1 MCGRAGSVHGSN
13 ELRRYFILRAATLR
27 SMGKFTR
34 FIFWD
39 FKRGSWQYD
48 VVVGLILVFIF
59 VTPRSFFRDQP
70 KPASI
75 VMLPAHQGFL
85 LETKLLDNVASA
97 EQSSRATQLVNQR
110 FKTHVTITRVEPVY
124 EDPDANPEDQQ
135 VTGYLA
141 FPKP

>member
-1 MCGRAGSVHGSN
+1 
-13 ELRRYFILRAATLR
+13 
-27 SMGKFTR
+27 MGIGR

-48 VVVGLILVFIF
+48 VVVGLILAFIF
-59 VTPRSFFRDQP
+59 LTPRSLFRDQP

-85 LETKLLDNVASA
+85 LETKLLDTVAES
-97 EQSSRATQLVNQR
+97 ELESRATQLVNQR
-110 FKTHVTITRVEPVY
+110 FKTHVTISRVEPVY
-124 EDPDANPEDQQ
+124 EDPDAASDNHR

-141 FPKP
+141 F

>member
-1 MCGRAGSVHGSN
+1 MFVGMLG
-13 ELRRYFILRAATLR
+13 
-27 SMGKFTR
+27 R

-48 VVVGLILVFIF
+48 VMVTLILAFIF
-59 VTPRSFFRDQP
+59 LTPRGFFRDQP

-75 VMLPAHQGFL
+75 VMLPAQQGFL
-85 LETKLLDNVASA
+85 LDTKLLDGVAPA
-97 EQSSRATQLVNQR
+97 EVNARATQLVNQR
-110 FKTHVTITRVEPVY
+110 FKIHTMITRVEPVVD
-124 EDPDANPEDQQ
+124 DPEASQEDQR

>member
-1 MCGRAGSVHGSN
+1 
-13 ELRRYFILRAATLR
+13 
-27 SMGKFTR
+27 MGMLGR

-48 VVVGLILVFIF
+48 VMVGLILAFIF
-59 VTPRSFFRDQP
+59 LVPRTFFRDQP

-75 VMLPAHQGFL
+75 VMLPSHQGFL
-85 LETKLLDNVASA
+85 LETKLLENVAEDDQSA
-97 EQSSRATQLVNQR
+97 RATQLVNQR
-110 FKTHVTITRVEPVY
+110 FKTHVSISRVEVVY
-124 EDPDANPEDQQ
+124 DDPDATPEDKH